1 MISVKEAQ
9 SKIQENSRILNSV
22 SKSLENAL
30 DQVLSDDVKSPIH
43 MPPFSQSAM
52 DGYAIGSQG
61 NTFKLVGEIQA
72 GADSSGM
79 TLKSNEAVRIFTG
92 AMIPN
97 GTFAVAKQEIVEKNK
112 TEIRITEKQKHLQNI
127 RPLGEQIKK
136 GDIALPKGTVITP
149 GTAGFLYTL
158 GVNQVSV
165 TKKPN
170 IIILST
176 GNELVP
182 PGQELSPGKIYE
194 SNTYT
199 LKTALKKFRIQVTI
213 KTVEDNYE
221 ATKKSIQESL
231 NECDILIT
239 TGGISVGD
247 YDFVGKAMEEV
258 GVESIFYKIKQKPG
272 KPIFFGKRNST
283 VVFGLPGNP
292 AAALSCFYLYVT
304 PGIRKMCGI
313 SDVALEKRT
322 LKLTSDYTKSKNLT
336 HFLKA
341 KCYGDKVAI
350 LGAQSSAMLS
360 SFASANCL
368 ACLPEGQSEWK
379 KGDAIEV
386 YILP

>member
-9 SKIQENSRILNSV
+9 CKIQENSRILNSV
-22 SKSLENAL
+22 SKSVENAL
-30 DQVLSDDVKSPIH
+30 DQVLSEDVKSPIH

-313 SDVALEKRT
+313 SDVSLEKRT

-360 SFASANCL
+360 SFAC
-368 ACLPEGQSEWK
+368 K
-379 KGDAIEV
+379 
-386 YILP
+386 